1 MLISTTNHHRGRLL
15 RRTAAAVVALGLVA
29 AACGGDDD
37 DDAGSATTEGAAA
50 TTPAG
55 TDGATD
61 TTASGA
67 TTPAASGDAPKLAV
81 VYSADWQDG
90 SWGEFAYDGA
100 NALME
105 EGAVSEVSL
114 QDNVQPGADAQN
126 ALRAL
131 ADDGFNPIVAH
142 SFNYGDDVKAV
153 AAEYPET
160 LFIYAGGFG
169 DVAGNVG
176 DYSQPFWEPAYL
188 EGILAAGTVDGTV
201 AGAGGFDIPVC
212 RAMKNAFLAGAQE
225 IDPDT
230 TGDFVAV
237 GDWYDVQLAKEAAV
251 AQGDAGARRYIGCG
265 QGPTFGQIEA
275 ANENGGVSMGYVGD
289 MSDVGPSV
297 LASFTWNLKALFQ
310 LMVDDVVAGKTEAQ
324 YYEVLLKDGGME
336 VVINPAW
343 EDKISADAM
352 ATYETQLAAIMDGS
366 FEVPY
371 DDKS

>member
-1 MLISTTNHHRGRLL
+1 M
-15 RRTAAAVVALGLVA
+15 A
-29 AACGGDDD
+29 
-37 DDAGSATTEGAAA
+37 EG
-50 TTPAG
+50 
-55 TDGATD
+55 
-61 TTASGA
+61 
-67 TTPAASGDAPKLAV
+67 V
-81 VYSADWQDG
+81 
-90 SWGEFAYDGA
+90 
-100 NALME
+100 
-105 EGAVSEVSL
+105 VSEVSL

-188 EGILAAGTVDGTV
+188 EGILAAGTVEGSV

-352 ATYETQLAAIMDGS
+352 ATYESSWRPSWTARSRCRTTTRADRTWR
-366 FEVPY
+366 
-371 DDKS
+371 

>member
-1 MLISTTNHHRGRLL
+1 MLGTI
-15 RRTAAAVVALGLVA
+15 

-37 DDAGSATTEGAAA
+37 DDTGVTATTGAA
-50 TTPAG
+50 
-55 TDGATD
+55 DEATD
-61 TTASGA
+61 TTTGGTEAAGSTTGDAPVA
-67 TTPAASGDAPKLAV
+67 TGAPKLAV

-100 NALME
+100 NALL
-105 EGAVSEVSL
+105 AADVVSEVSL

-126 ALRAL
+126 AMRAL
-131 ADDGFNPIVAH
+131 ADDGFNPIIAH

-153 AAEYPET
+153 AADYPET
-160 LFIYAGGFG
+160 LFMYAGGFG

-188 EGILAAGTVDGTV
+188 EGILAAGAVEGSV

-225 IDPDT
+225 IAPDT

-251 AQGDAGARRYIGCG
+251 AQGDAGARLYIGCG

-275 ANENGGVSMGYVGD
+275 ANENGGVAMGYVGD
-289 MSDVGPSV
+289 MTDVGPSV
-297 LASFTWNLKALFQ
+297 LASFTWNLQAVFR

-336 VVINPAW
+336 VVISPNWA
-343 EDKISADAM
+343 DKISPDAM
-352 ATYETQLAAIMDGS
+352 ARYEEQLAAIKDGS

-371 DDKS
+371 DDQS